1 MQEDVSLIVT
11 HDRVFVDGLQELVLL
26 NVAFLISECRKDT
39 GMLDLFELD
48 LIVEL
53 IHDKVDL
60 IEELVRH
67 PTPGLTYLI
76 FLPFGDKHGFKSL
89 VIDELLKELE
99 LPLVN
104 KDVEMVL
111 ILKQGLECFLDDV
124 VILSVVLMDCPDQEW
139 ERS

>member
-1 MQEDVSLIVT
+1 
-11 HDRVFVDGLQELVLL
+11 
-26 NVAFLISECRKDT
+26 
-39 GMLDLFELD
+39 
-48 LIVEL
+48 
-53 IHDKVDL
+53 
-60 IEELVRH
+60 
-67 PTPGLTYLI
+67 LI

-99 LPLVN
+99 LALVN

>member
-11 HDRVFVDGLQELVLL
+11 HDRVFVDGQQELVLL

-76 FLPFGDKHGFKSL
+76 FLPFGDKHGFKCL
-89 VIDELLKELE
+89 IIDELLKELE
-99 LPLVN
+99 LALVN

>member
-1 MQEDVSLIVT
+1 
-11 HDRVFVDGLQELVLL
+11 
-26 NVAFLISECRKDT
+26 
-39 GMLDLFELD
+39 MLDLFELD

-53 IHDKVDL
+53 IHDQVDL

-99 LPLVN
+99 LALVN

>member
-1 MQEDVSLIVT
+1 
-11 HDRVFVDGLQELVLL
+11 
-26 NVAFLISECRKDT
+26 
-39 GMLDLFELD
+39 
-48 LIVEL
+48 
-53 IHDKVDL
+53 
-60 IEELVRH
+60 
-67 PTPGLTYLI
+67 LI